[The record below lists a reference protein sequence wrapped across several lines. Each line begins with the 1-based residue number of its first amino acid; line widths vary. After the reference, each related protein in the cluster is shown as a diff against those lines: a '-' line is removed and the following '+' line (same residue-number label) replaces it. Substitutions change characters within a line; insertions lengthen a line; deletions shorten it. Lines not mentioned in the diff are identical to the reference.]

1 MASRRAKRPRSLT
14 SKLSIVPPLPA
25 LLAPLRDWQALLSL
39 VVANAFE
46 ELQVSVALWM
56 KGDWWYPIKIVE
68 GQGILAFE
76 YAYGV
81 GARRWAYNARCFD
94 RVRNEHRSV
103 RGEHGGFSDLF
114 VPIEVER
121 QLHGVFVAG
130 PFSTAWPS
138 SADIQARWSDMT
150 GSQGRL
156 TDPTFSHYLSTN
168 LSTLTLEDPLPADFE
183 RLLTCLVGL
192 VSGQGSAE
200 TLGAQ
205 AYALRQKLVLARV
218 AERMWD
224 FARQVLDEKT
234 APNWAAHAHGDMAV
248 LGLEQVPEHAIVGLL
263 LGRTDEP
270 DPIDEALRRH
280 AFLRACVA
288 LARKLG
294 NVASGQVG
302 DHGVTFLVHHPG
314 PPSATRARLLEVTNL
329 AAITARRFGFRLHA
343 GISQN
348 ADRSPLV
355 DRYREALSAA
365 EKALSQRR
373 SIALGVG
380 RAEGSAEQLR
390 SLRREL
396 AESVVDRPNL
406 LSPRFD
412 RYIEAVLSHCGYR
425 VEPTRAELA
434 AGFERLAEPMLAK
447 GSLDR
452 RSFNDLCRAA
462 ESSLAGVRTVTDL
475 VAKYRSLVS
484 DMEAALRSPTGARQE
499 RGTRRALGYI
509 RDHLGDALTLEEV
522 AKVAGFAPNYFS
534 RLFRLDEGVTF
545 AHYVQRLRVER
556 AKQMLKTNIL
566 GVEEIRKLC
575 GFRTRTYFHRVFKTS
590 TGLTPA
596 AYREQ
601 GA

>member
-1 MASRRAKRPRSLT
+1 
-14 SKLSIVPPLPA
+14 

-46 ELQVSVALWM
+46 ELRVSVSLWM
-56 KGDWWYPIKIVE
+56 KGDWWYPINIVE

-76 YAYGV
+76 YAYGI

-94 RVRNEHRSV
+94 RVRQEHRSV
-103 RGEHGGFSDLF
+103 LGEHGGHNDLF
-114 VPIEVER
+114 VPIEVGRE
-121 QLHGVFVAG
+121 LHGVFVAG
-130 PFSTAWPS
+130 PFATAWPT
-138 SADIQARWSDMT
+138 SADISARWSDMT

-156 TDPTFSHYLSTN
+156 TDPTFSNYLSTT
-168 LSTLTLEDPLPADFE
+168 LSTLTLEPPLPSDFE
-183 RLLTCLVGL
+183 RLLSCLVGL
-192 VSGQGSAE
+192 VSGQGSSDA
-200 TLGAQ
+200 LGAH
-205 AYALRQKLVLARV
+205 AYGLRQKLVQARV
-218 AERMWD
+218 GERSWD
-224 FARQVLDEKT
+224 FARQVLDETT

-263 LGRTDEP
+263 LGRSDET

-280 AFLRACVA
+280 AFQRACVA

-314 PPSATRARLLEVTNL
+314 PRASARARLLEVTHL
-329 AAITARRFGFRLHA
+329 AAATARRFGLRLHA
-343 GISQN
+343 GISQGTE
-348 ADRSPLV
+348 SSVLV

-365 EKALSQRR
+365 EKALSLRQSVVHGVTR
-373 SIALGVG
+373 SD
-380 RAEGSAEQLR
+380 RSAEGLR
-390 SLRREL
+390 SLRSEL
-396 AESVVDRPNL
+396 ANSVVDRPNL

-425 VEPTRAELA
+425 LEPTRAELA

-462 ESSLAGVRTVTDL
+462 ESSSEGVRTVTDL

-509 RDHLGDALTLEEV
+509 REHLGEPLTLEDV

-534 RLFRLDEGVTF
+534 RLFRQDEGVTF
-545 AHYVQRLRVER
+545 ARYVQRLRVER

-590 TGLTPA
+590 TGLTPT
-596 AYREQ
+596 AYRES
-601 GA
+601 GS